1 MIDYKKFKFATKETF
16 YSTTNIVNKHHIDI
30 VKEKNLLPSLVKLCD
45 NWRVLYD
52 DIAIYIIK
60 NHLTKDL
67 FDYTPYPNSHSKL
80 VCENGLYT
88 ITRKWEYGGYKEYKT
103 YFNVYV
109 IENPYI
115 HIIFPKLIDY
125 IIKTYYPYFVLTKK
139 VTKNNIE
146 FKDYETI
153 SDLSLREECR
163 DLTISDIVDIVTN
176 GVKEV
181 DELVYKIYSS
191 GDIIYYP
198 LKDIVLHGR
207 SYQRTIAIPREAI
220 ITKNWELVEQK
231 FVSAIIKDD
240 ANELLGKDPN
250 NWFSGKQSESPYWN
264 EKNIRALRR
273 LFEIGAK

>member
-1 MIDYKKFKFATKETF
+1 MIDHKNFKMATKETF
-16 YSTTNIVNKHHIDI
+16 YTTNNIVRRFHIDI
-30 VKEKNLLPSLVKLCD
+30 FKEKNLLPSLVKLCED
-45 NWRVLYD
+45 WKVPYE
-52 DIAIYIIK
+52 DIAVYIIK
-60 NHLTKDL
+60 HNLTSKL
-67 FDYTPYPNSHSKL
+67 FDYTPHQQSNTKL

-88 ITRKWEYGGYKEYKT
+88 IKTKWEYGCYKEYKI

-109 IENPYI
+109 VEDSYI
-115 HIIFPKLIDY
+115 HLIFPKLIDY
-125 IIKTYYPYFVLTKK
+125 IIKTYYPYFILTKK
-139 VTKNNIE
+139 VIKNNIE
-146 FKDYETI
+146 FKDFETI

-163 DLTISDIVDIVTN
+163 DLTISDIIDIVTN

-220 ITKNWELVEQK
+220 ITKNWELIEQQ
-231 FVSAIIKDD
+231 FVTAIIKDN

-250 NWFSGKQSESPYWN
+250 NWFSGKQNESPYWK

-273 LFEIGAK
+273 LFEIGAN